1 MLSMQCYEQEAVLWT
16 LLPDKPSDAAFHCGA
31 SLKLLSQ
38 FEEEDE
44 VLFPPCTMLVV
55 LPEASHDPA
64 ANGEG
69 NGGGPVRLTARPHF
83 I

>member
-1 MLSMQCYEQEAVLWT
+1 MLSMQCYEQAAVLWT

-44 VLFPPCTMLVV
+44 VLFPPCTMLDI
-55 LPEASHDPA
+55 LQYDPA
-64 ANGEG
+64 AHGG
-69 NGGGPVRLTARPHF
+69 GDAGGPVRLTARPHF